1 MATLGLA
8 EGLHLSHKLRSLYL
22 LGPAFVAGVAYLD
35 PGNVATNLTAGGKY
49 GYLLL
54 WVIVAANLSA
64 WLVQYLSAKFG
75 IVSGKSIPQLMGET
89 IKSPTGK
96 FLYWLQAQLVAI
108 ATDVAEVIGG
118 AIALHLLFH
127 LPMLIGGLVTGAFS
141 IAHLM
146 IKESGKVK
154 LFELVVMVLIAI
166 TAIGF
171 TAGLFVAPM
180 DINEMA
186 KGFIPGFEG
195 KESLLLAVSI
205 FGATIMPHAIYAH
218 SALCRDRNFHRL
230 ISHSKRQVIR
240 ATRWDVS
247 LAMFLAGL
255 VNIGIFLVGAVNL
268 FGKNI
273 DDSIAGAHHAI
284 TQSLGVGIGTLFAI
298 GLLASGVASSSV
310 GTYASGVI
318 SQGLLNFKL
327 PVVAQRAIA
336 LVPAMIVIEIASN
349 PTMALV
355 FSQVV
360 LSLGIP
366 FALFPLIY
374 LTSNKTIM
382 GEFANSARTKMVGYL
397 LAIFLT
403 GLNLAMIALLLA

>member
-146 IKESGKVK
+146 IKESGKIK

-247 LAMFLAGL
+247 LAMLLAGL

-268 FGKNI
+268 
-273 DDSIAGAHHAI
+273 
-284 TQSLGVGIGTLFAI
+284 
-298 GLLASGVASSSV
+298 
-310 GTYASGVI
+310 
-318 SQGLLNFKL
+318 
-327 PVVAQRAIA
+327 
-336 LVPAMIVIEIASN
+336 IVIEIASN

-374 LTSNKTIM
+374 LTSKQTIM
-382 GEFANSARTKMVGYL
+382 GEFANSARTKVVGYL

-403 GLNLAMIALLLA
+403 GLNLTMIALLLA